1 MDEIVQIPMIDVDL
15 PKGWLVKHTTAEWSA
30 LSASGKMK
38 ISVIHDGHA
47 YRSMLIRLVDKITI
61 TEVASPELEYVVPA
75 IDRYISLVQLSEL
88 HDTLSPPPDTLK
100 S

>member
-1 MDEIVQIPMIDVDL
+1 MDEIVHIPMIDVDL
-15 PKGWLVKHTTAEWSA
+15 PPGWVIKHTMAEWLAISV
-30 LSASGKMK
+30 SGKMK

-47 YRSMLIRLVDKITI
+47 YRSMLVRLVDRVTI
-61 TEVASPELEYVVPA
+61 TEVASPELEYVIPA